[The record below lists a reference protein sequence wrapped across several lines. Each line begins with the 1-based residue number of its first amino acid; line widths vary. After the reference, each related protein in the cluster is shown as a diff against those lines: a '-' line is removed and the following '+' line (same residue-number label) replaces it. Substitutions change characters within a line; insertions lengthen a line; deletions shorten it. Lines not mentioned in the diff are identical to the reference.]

1 MLKREKKNGPD
12 KAINQIKL
20 LFSIYF
26 EEITFTFAFMFNFL
40 ISQLQLINRKKYPAE
55 LHYICFWHSFNV
67 WHPRN
72 LSNVCNHCTKTSRNI
87 LKKNDIYFDKY
98 FYSPQ
103 KKDLVLNFRNLQ
115 LNYPLKPPVLL
126 QVGFF

>member
-1 MLKREKKNGPD
+1 MLTFVKKRKKNEPD

-26 EEITFTFAFMFNFL
+26 EEITFSFAFMFNFL

-67 WHPRN
+67 WHARN
-72 LSNVCNHCTKTSRNI
+72 LSNVCNHCTKSSRDI
-87 LKKNDIYFDKY
+87 LKKKKKKRYIFRQMFLFKKKKKWFSAEFSELNIY
-98 FYSPQ
+98 S
-103 KKDLVLNFRNLQ
+103 
-115 LNYPLKPPVLL
+115 
-126 QVGFF
+126 